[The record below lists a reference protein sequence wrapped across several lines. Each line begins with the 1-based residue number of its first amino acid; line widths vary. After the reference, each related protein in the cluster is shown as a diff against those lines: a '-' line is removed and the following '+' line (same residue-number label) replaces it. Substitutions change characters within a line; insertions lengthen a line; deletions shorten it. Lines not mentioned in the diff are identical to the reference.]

1 MAGFGLT
8 LAAPFPE
15 AKVVKSLN
23 TLNAPLIVNP
33 RQLADGQP
41 TVFVSGNDSQAKE
54 TVTGL
59 LRSFGFTDVLDLG
72 DISTA
77 RGAEMLLP
85 LSIGLFGV
93 FGPMFGFKIVR

>member
-1 MAGFGLT
+1 M
-8 LAAPFPE
+8 
-15 AKVVKSLN
+15 VKSLN

-85 LSIGLFGV
+85 ISIGLFGV
-93 FGPMFGFKIVR
+93 LGPMFGFKIVR